1 MSNQLS
7 IAAATCAL
15 RYMLTPSLRLVPGAQ
30 VTTVR
35 PDGLGKNK
43 LTRGINLYLYRVT
56 PNGSFR
62 NVDIPTRRADG
73 SVASKPTQAVDL
85 CYLITSYGDDTKL
98 EPQLLMGAAVARFHE
113 MPVLTTALID
123 EAIDAHGDIVDG
135 ADLGEQKPKPRVLLD
150 AMTDDELSKIWSVLY
165 QVPYQL
171 TTAYRVGPL
180 FLESDLD
187 VEPREPVSDV
197 NIGFGD
203 AQ

>member
-1 MSNQLS
+1 MSNQIS
-7 IAAATCAL
+7 IATATCAL
-15 RYMLTPSLRLVPGAQ
+15 RYMLTPALRIVPGAQ

-35 PDGLGKNK
+35 PDGLGSNK

-73 SVASKPTQAVDL
+73 SVANKPTQVVDL
-85 CYLITSYGDDTKL
+85 CYLVTSYGDDTKL

-113 MPVLTTALID
+113 CTVLSGSLIN
-123 EAIDAHGDIVDG
+123 EAAEAHGDIVDG
-135 ADLGEQKPKPRVLLD
+135 TDLAEQKPRPRVLME
-150 AMTDDELSKIWSVLY
+150 AMSDEELSKIWSVLY
-165 QVPYQL
+165 QVPYML
-171 TTAYRVGPL
+171 TTAYRVSPI

-197 NIGFGD
+197 NVGFGD
-203 AQ
+203 AP